1 MEKKVTVKNGCLT
14 VKVPLVQ
21 ELPQHEV
28 MIKSG
33 RKLYRFTGTYDGTR
47 SLPHKILRLMEQ
59 PPIDKESGSR

>member
-28 MIKSG
+28 KKLHVRNNRRETLTGLSARNKSIS
-33 RKLYRFTGTYDGTR
+33 TW
-47 SLPHKILRLMEQ
+47 MN
-59 PPIDKESGSR
+59 